1 MLEKI
6 FIITVMIAIL
16 FSLGS
21 GLFFLVKDG
30 GKGQR
35 LVKALTIRIGLSLT
49 LFILMII
56 AFAMGWIHPHSLA

>member
-6 FIITVMIAIL
+6 FIIMAMIAIL

-21 GLFFLVKDG
+21 GLFFLVKDD
-30 GKGQR
+30 GKSKR
-35 LVKALTIRIGLSLT
+35 VIKALTIRIALSLT

-56 AFAMGWIHPHSLA
+56 AFAMGWIHPHSLS